1 MASSENNV
9 QMIKN
14 ISKQVTSEV
23 NGKLK
28 TEISVHND
36 NTKYYDKSSTEYTIN
51 IAVVGDTNTGK
62 SSLIQRFLNKK
73 YDISKMQPTVV
84 DYYNT
89 IVQYDDER
97 RLKVGIWDTSGV
109 ERVRYNTR
117 SYIRSCKGFVLVF
130 DLYSIKTLYDT
141 KFWLDMITDEFKSES
156 YKIPIVL
163 IGNKEDKQDTLT
175 SIYMSQFAPKLVTE
189 KQIDTFFNEYEDKKQ
204 VIECIV
210 YYECSAVTNKN
221 VDDAFYYLLSY
232 IAKNK
237 EKMKLPQSIASLS
250 SSASVSSQD
259 HNE

>member
-1 MASSENNV
+1 MENNV

-14 ISKQVTSEV
+14 LSKQVTSEV
-23 NGKLK
+23 NGKSK
-28 TEISVHND
+28 NEIVSHD
-36 NTKYYDKSSTEYTIN
+36 DKTKYYDKSSTEYTIN

-73 YDISKMQPTVV
+73 YDITKMQPTVV

-89 IVQYDDER
+89 VVQYDDEKK
-97 RLKVGIWDTSGV
+97 LKVGIWDTSGK
-109 ERVRYNTR
+109 ERTIYNTQ
-117 SYIRSCKGFVLVF
+117 SYIRTYKGFILVF
-130 DLYSIKTLYDT
+130 DLYNIKTLNDT
-141 KFWLDMITDEFKSES
+141 KNWLDMITSEFKRES

-163 IGNKEDKQDTLT
+163 IGNKEDKQDTLSSVYLT
-175 SIYMSQFAPKLVTE
+175 QFAPKLITE
-189 KQIDTFFNEYEDKKQ
+189 KQIDTFFDEYEDKNQ

-250 SSASVSSQD
+250 SSSASVYSSSQ
-259 HNE
+259 NE